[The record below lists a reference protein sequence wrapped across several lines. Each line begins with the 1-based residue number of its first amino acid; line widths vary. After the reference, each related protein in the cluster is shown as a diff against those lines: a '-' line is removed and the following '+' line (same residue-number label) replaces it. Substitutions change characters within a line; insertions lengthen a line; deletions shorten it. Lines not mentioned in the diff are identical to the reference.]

1 MPVENKL
8 RQRRWSGSEKGPG
21 KKSKSTL
28 YNSDTESWSKEKKLS
43 SRVHFF
49 NYLKKHVHDDMLCL
63 SKDILHDCKNN
74 VFISLKK
81 T

>member
-43 SRVHFF
+43 SRVYFF
-49 NYLKKHVHDDMLCL
+49 KLFKKACA
-63 SKDILHDCKNN
+63 
-74 VFISLKK
+74 
-81 T
+81 